1 MKNFVVTLLTIVVVV
16 LLAGAIFIYSGVFNV
31 ASTNKD
37 SALVSWLLST
47 VRERSIEHHSSN
59 IVVPL
64 QTELDNPETI
74 NEGFEHYNEMC
85 VMCHGAPGIEA
96 GEAHEGLNPQPP
108 LLAKV
113 KDLVTDPPGEL
124 FWVIKNGIKMTGMP
138 AWGPTHS
145 DEKIW
150 AMVAFVRKLPNL
162 SAEEYKVMQQQ
173 LSGSDRD
180 HDHGHDDDHA
190 HSDH

>member
-1 MKNFVVTLLTIVVVV
+1 
-16 LLAGAIFIYSGVFNV
+16 
-31 ASTNKD
+31 
-37 SALVSWLLST
+37 
-47 VRERSIEHHSSN
+47 
-59 IVVPL
+59 
-64 QTELDNPETI
+64 
-74 NEGFEHYNEMC
+74 MC

-96 GEAHEGLNPQPP
+96 GEAREGLNPQPP